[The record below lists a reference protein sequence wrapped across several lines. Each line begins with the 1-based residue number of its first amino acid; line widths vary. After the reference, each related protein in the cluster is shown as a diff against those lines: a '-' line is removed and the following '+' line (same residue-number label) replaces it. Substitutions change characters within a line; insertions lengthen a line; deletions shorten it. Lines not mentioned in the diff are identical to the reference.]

1 MPSERQKGPVE
12 EHLRVSVRPDIRKLC
27 ELSNT
32 ELLEYMD
39 RLITSPGDELD
50 EELFDAVQSLLD
62 ERAPIADSVDPHEAF
77 LKFEERNI
85 DVLNSRDTKLSE
97 PSTYPKKQ
105 FKFRKCYQI
114 AVAVLIA
121 CSALI
126 VGAVASGNNPVVVAQ
141 DIGEVLV
148 RTITWG
154 PSGRLT
160 IPDTLTGY
168 SSLEEALSNV
178 GADNAQSITWVPEDY
193 SLESIDVRSGEHKEF
208 ELWAFYRS
216 NDGKL
221 VFNISRRG
229 INDEVYF
236 TEKNEGNTPEE
247 YNNYGM
253 SIIENNG
260 WLELQWSDGEYNY
273 SLTGTE
279 EKNVMKKVA
288 QSAHWR

>member
-62 ERAPIADSVDPHEAF
+62 ERAPIDNSIDPHKSF

-85 DVLNSRDTKLSE
+85 DILNSRDAQLSE

-126 VGAVASGNNPVVVAQ
+126 VGAVASGNNPVVMAQ
-141 DIGEVLV
+141 DIGEILV
-148 RTITWG
+148 RKITWG

-160 IPDTLTGY
+160 IPDQQTGY
-168 SSLEEALSNV
+168 SSLEEALDSI
-178 GADNAQSITWVPEDY
+178 GAANAQRVTWIPEEY
-193 SLESIDVRSGEHKEF
+193 HLESIDVRTGEQLDF
-208 ELWAFYRS
+208 ELWALYRS
-216 NDGKL
+216 EENTI
-221 VFNISRRG
+221 VFNISRWG
-229 INDEVYF
+229 TTGGVYF
-236 TEKNEGNTPEE
+236 VEKDSGSSSKGKDND
-247 YNNYGM
+247 
-253 SIIENNG
+253 SLSVVENNG
-260 WLELQWSDGEYNY
+260 WIEMQWNDGEYDY

-279 EKNVMKKVA
+279 EENTMERIV
-288 QSAHWR
+288 QSIQRR